1 MSDKPVVKGNE
12 KIKQRTQELY
22 AMLPDDEEERK
33 SRIDIRD
40 ELIRINYKFFGYVA
54 SHTYVDN
61 TYISYEDKFQ
71 SAILHFCEIWWKYK
85 WKGSAT
91 KRGYRQDL
99 SFAVFFKPR
108 LSEMIERELV
118 EVKYSIR
125 RSLCMEAGEQLGKHW
140 SKVRYEDLSKVNLPK
155 DKMDSLKAIFGSM
168 YIADLDQHS
177 TYIAA
182 EEEVTPAIH
191 ESLTDEYDSLEDFLV
206 NEMIETEEKITPRML
221 KKMADIYQVDIK
233 DLEEALPKA
242 EKKLYSMLIKSIDI
256 RDEFL

>member
-1 MSDKPVVKGNE
+1 MSEVSNKKGND
-12 KIKQRTQELY
+12 KIKQRTLELY
-22 AMLPDDEEERK
+22 AMLPDGEEERK
-33 SRIDIRD
+33 SRTDIRD
-40 ELIRINYKFFGYVA
+40 ELINLNYKFFGFVA

-71 SAILHFCEIWWKYK
+71 SAVLHFCEIWWKYK

-140 SKVRYEDLSKVNLPK
+140 SKVRYEDLSHVNLPK

-182 EEEVTPAIH
+182 EEDVTPAIH
-191 ESLTDEYDSLEDFLV
+191 ESLTDEYDSLEDLLIT
-206 NEMIETEEKITPRML
+206 EMIETEEKITPRML
-221 KKMADIYQVDIK
+221 KKMSDMYQIDID
-233 DLEEALPKA
+233 DLKAALPIA
-242 EKKLYSMLIKSIDI
+242 EKRLYNRLVENIDV
-256 RDEFL
+256 RGEFL

>member
-1 MSDKPVVKGNE
+1 MSDSLALKGTE
-12 KIKQRTQELY
+12 AIKQRTQELY
-22 AMLPDDEEERK
+22 AMLPDEEEARK
-33 SRIDIRD
+33 SRTDIRD
-40 ELIRINYKFFGYVA
+40 ELVDINYKFFGYVA
-54 SHTYVDN
+54 AHTYVDN

-71 SAILHFCEIWWKYK
+71 SAILHFLEIWWKYK

-125 RSLCMEAGEQLGKHW
+125 RSLCMEAGDQLGKHW
-140 SKVRYEDLSKVNLPK
+140 SKVRYEDLSHVNLPK

-177 TYIAA
+177 VYIAA
-182 EEEVTPAIH
+182 EEHVTPAIH
-191 ESLTDEYDSLEDFLV
+191 EMLTDEYDSIEALLV
-206 NEMIETEEKITPRML
+206 TEMIETEEKITPRML
-221 KKMADIYQVDIK
+221 TKMADMYQIDIE
-233 DLEEALPKA
+233 DLRAALPIA
-242 EKKLYSMLIKSIDI
+242 EKQLYNILMQNIDI
-256 RDEFL
+256 RSDII

>member
-1 MSDKPVVKGNE
+1 MSEASNKKGND
-12 KIKQRTQELY
+12 KIKQRTLELY
-22 AMLPDDEEERK
+22 AMLPDGEEERK
-33 SRIDIRD
+33 SRTDIRD
-40 ELIRINYKFFGYVA
+40 ELINLNYKFFGFVA

-71 SAILHFCEIWWKYK
+71 SAVLHFCEIWWKYK

-140 SKVRYEDLSKVNLPK
+140 SKVRYEDLSHVNLPK

-168 YIADLDQHS
+168 YIADLDQLRRFINHRN
-177 TYIAA
+177 
-182 EEEVTPAIH
+182 
-191 ESLTDEYDSLEDFLV
+191 DR
-206 NEMIETEEKITPRML
+206 NRR
-221 KKMADIYQVDIK
+221 K
-233 DLEEALPKA
+233 D
-242 EKKLYSMLIKSIDI
+242 YSSYAKENVRYVSS
-256 RDEFL
+256 RY